1 MKADLEVDFE
11 TDFETDLEAD
21 LEEDLQLDLQADLEV
36 DLDPRP
42 GMTSRDLTPPIQIG
56 EKFKICQHTLEFF
69 VQEILE
75 AKTHTLFLFFKTH
88 TLEFGEFE
96 KSWIPKDSLTNGR
109 SYIFDVQTFALQD
122 NSLSNFTKARLLQT
136 CWYTSI
142 LPENLNTNFLQFR
155 FFIDLNIHLQ
165 EFHRF

>member
-1 MKADLEVDFE
+1 
-11 TDFETDLEAD
+11 
-21 LEEDLQLDLQADLEV
+21 
-36 DLDPRP
+36 
-42 GMTSRDLTPPIQIG
+42 MTSPPHPNRGEIQNLLAHSRIFRSG
-56 EKFKICQHTLEFF
+56 NSRSKNAHTLSFF
-69 VQEILE
+69 L
-75 AKTHTLFLFFKTH
+75 TH

-142 LPENLNTNFLQFR
+142 LPENLNRNFLQFR
-155 FFIDLNIHLQ
+155 FFIDLNIHL
-165 EFHRF
+165 